1 MDRQALLER
10 AIRTLAQRAGIAQ
23 PIFHVLCVSQDSAGI
38 FIMQTTWPDG
48 RAICEAIASAVGSF
62 PKDHYTTCVALLP
75 DLVDAIIRA
84 TRTEDAAGVSA
95 ENGRSG
101 LATIP

>member
-10 AIRTLAQRAGIAQ
+10 AIRTLSQRAGIER
-23 PIFHVLCVSQDSAGI
+23 PVFHVLCVSQDSAGI

-48 RAICEAIASAVGSF
+48 QAICEAIASVVEAF

-75 DLVDAIIRA
+75 DLVDEILRA
-84 TRTEDAAGVSA
+84 ARTEDAARKIVLDA
-95 ENGRSG
+95 ACRS
-101 LATIP
+101 